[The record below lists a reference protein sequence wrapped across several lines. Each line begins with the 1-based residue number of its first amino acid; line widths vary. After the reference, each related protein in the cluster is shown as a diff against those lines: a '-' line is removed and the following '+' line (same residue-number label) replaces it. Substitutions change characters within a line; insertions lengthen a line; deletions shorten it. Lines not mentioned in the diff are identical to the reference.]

1 MRRHTLAVIQ
11 LILTAALVSCL
22 IVYIIHFHHLTSIID
37 CTSGHGLALAVPSLT
52 KGNAIDT
59 QHSSS
64 SSCHAEYN
72 RITAMQTPG
81 LTNQDLRRSQAW
93 IGNQY
98 RLSQMINALSLRQRP
113 VVAVV
118 AGGSISLGT
127 YTIAFIYSPLLNF
140 RFGNLLLNIIFELQ
154 QLVGHGVTPD
164 SVRYADRF
172 ERWMNEIYP
181 FQKLKVDDQQQQHH
195 RVINVAAHGADMCA
209 MAKRLNILYS
219 DLSSQLPGAPDLIVL
234 EFAVNDYQGQ
244 DHLITV
250 DSKTSVFFDGFREL
264 VLCAE
269 VVVHA
274 LLNKYPTTAIVFLE
288 MQTAIATRKTGA
300 LLHIGVAQH
309 YQIPVISYA
318 EALFPTFW
326 ELSHALQKMD
336 KTSLTFAKDQY
347 LPLGGVSANISSA
360 VFPYPHGCSPCQPQ
374 HIENQFRAGGC
385 KSVCT
390 FMERSNIIHD
400 RKLKCNA
407 KEGHILEGRQEC
419 HVPFLAHDAIHPSA
433 VGHAIASDLLVHT
446 LASTQQHICEGNTIV
461 KKDRLPLTTFVADD
475 FDQLEVQADYLVVN
489 DVARIF
495 SRWDKLEPI
504 KGAEIKGFTRYA
516 DDNLKQRPGWIATD
530 PLGNSKISFAIE
542 LPLGTCYV
550 VYVAILR
557 SYMGMGTF
565 TVAVSDFGNDTRKTI
580 SPKKITT
587 KEVDGLWESPISV
600 WSDVKIT
607 EDSEPGCTGYCEVTI
622 TTNPTVEGRRGN
634 KVKVLTVSARKCSNN
649 SRSNS

>member
-1 MRRHTLAVIQ
+1 
-11 LILTAALVSCL
+11 
-22 IVYIIHFHHLTSIID
+22 
-37 CTSGHGLALAVPSLT
+37 
-52 KGNAIDT
+52 
-59 QHSSS
+59 
-64 SSCHAEYN
+64 
-72 RITAMQTPG
+72 
-81 LTNQDLRRSQAW
+81 
-93 IGNQY
+93 
-98 RLSQMINALSLRQRP
+98 
-113 VVAVV
+113 
-118 AGGSISLGT
+118 
-127 YTIAFIYSPLLNF
+127 
-140 RFGNLLLNIIFELQ
+140 
-154 QLVGHGVTPD
+154 
-164 SVRYADRF
+164 
-172 ERWMNEIYP
+172 MNEMYP
-181 FQKLKVDDQQQQHH
+181 FQQTKGYDDQQQQQQHHH

-219 DLSSQLPGAPDLIVL
+219 DLSSQLPSTSNGAPDIIIL

-244 DHLITV
+244 DHIITV
-250 DSKTSVFFDGFREL
+250 DSKTSIFFDGFREL

-269 VVVHA
+269 VVIYA
-274 LLNKYPTTAIVFLE
+274 LLTKYPTSAIVFLE

-300 LLHIGVAQH
+300 LLHLGVAQH

-326 ELSHALQKMD
+326 ELSYALQKLD
-336 KTSLTFAKDQY
+336 KMSLTFTKDQFL
-347 LPLGGVSANISSA
+347 LPSGGGIVDANISSA

-374 HIENQFRAGGC
+374 HIEKQFRAGGC

-407 KEGHILEGRQEC
+407 KEGHILDGRHEC

-446 LASTQQHICEGNTIV
+446 LASTQQHICKGDVIIE
-461 KKDRLPLTTFVADD
+461 KDHLPLTTFVADN

-504 KGAEIKGFTRYA
+504 KGSEVIGFTRYA

-530 PLGNSKISFAIE
+530 LLGNSKITFSIE

-557 SYMGMGTF
+557 SYVGMGTF
-565 TVAVSDFGNDTRKTI
+565 NVAVRDFGDDMSKTKP
-580 SPKKITT
+580 PKKVTT

-622 TTNPTVEGRRGN
+622 TTNPTVDGRRGN
-634 KVKVLTVSARKCSNN
+634 KVKVLTVSARRCSNAA
-649 SRSNS
+649 RSNS

>member
-1 MRRHTLAVIQ
+1 M
-11 LILTAALVSCL
+11 
-22 IVYIIHFHHLTSIID
+22 F
-37 CTSGHGLALAVPSLT
+37 
-52 KGNAIDT
+52 
-59 QHSSS
+59 
-64 SSCHAEYN
+64 
-72 RITAMQTPG
+72 
-81 LTNQDLRRSQAW
+81 DL
-93 IGNQY
+93 
-98 RLSQMINALSLRQRP
+98 
-113 VVAVV
+113 
-118 AGGSISLGT
+118 
-127 YTIAFIYSPLLNF
+127 
-140 RFGNLLLNIIFELQ
+140 

-172 ERWMNEIYP
+172 EHWMNEMYP
-181 FQKLKVDDQQQQHH
+181 FQKTKGDDQQQYH

-219 DLSSQLPGAPDLIVL
+219 DLASQLPPTSNGAPDLIVL

-264 VLCAE
+264 VLCTE

-318 EALFPTFW
+318 EALFPLFW
-326 ELSHALQKMD
+326 ELSYALQKMD

-347 LPLGGVSANISSA
+347 LYELGGVNANISSA
-360 VFPYPHGCSPCQPQ
+360 LFPYPHGCSPCQQQ

-400 RKLKCNA
+400 RKLKCNTR
-407 KEGHILEGRQEC
+407 EGHILEGRQEC

-446 LASTQQHICEGNTIV
+446 LASTQQHICEGDAIAKN
-461 KKDRLPLTTFVADD
+461 DHLPLTTFVADN

-504 KGAEIKGFTRYA
+504 KGSEIKGFARYA

-530 PLGNSKISFAIE
+530 PLGNSKISFSIE

-557 SYMGMGTF
+557 SYMGMGKF
-565 TVAVSDFGNDTRKTI
+565 SVAISDFGVRSKMKPPN
-580 SPKKITT
+580 KITT

-607 EDSEPGCTGYCEVTI
+607 EDTEPGCTGYCEVTI

-634 KVKVLTVSARKCSNN
+634 KVKVLTVSARRCSNFKT
-649 SRSNS
+649 